1 MAAPANLAP
10 PAVNQQQLNAARRP
24 QRLYLKVKVA
34 MKLAVERISDR
45 RYTEIG
51 HFLSAE
57 KLAEFKLEVRVQIR
71 RRLSVHSS
79 MMRHNFR

>member
-1 MAAPANLAP
+1 
-10 PAVNQQQLNAARRP
+10 
-24 QRLYLKVKVA
+24 

-71 RRLSVHSS
+71 RRLLVYSFVIC
-79 MMRHNFR
+79 HNLR